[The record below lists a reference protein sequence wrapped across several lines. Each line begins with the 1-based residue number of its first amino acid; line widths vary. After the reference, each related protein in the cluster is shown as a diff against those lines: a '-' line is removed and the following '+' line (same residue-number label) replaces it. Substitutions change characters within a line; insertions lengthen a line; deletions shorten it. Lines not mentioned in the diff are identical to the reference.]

1 MAIRS
6 VKYMG
11 DEFLISY
18 DKVTNKANKV
28 ALFLHG
34 WGSSKELMKSVF
46 AKTLPQFDHYYV
58 DLPGFG
64 NSTIPKALNSYEYH
78 KILKLFLKELNIEPD
93 MIIGHSFGGKI
104 ATLLN
109 PPLLILLS
117 SAGIFRKKSISIR
130 MKIYIFKILKRVGL
144 GKFYKL
150 FASKDVKNA
159 DKTLYETFK
168 KVVDEDFKEEFVNFK
183 NKALI
188 FWGVKDRATPLASG
202 KMIESLIE
210 KSHFYALDGDHFF
223 FLNSANF
230 IEQTIRKNCENI

>member
-34 WGSSKELMKSVF
+34 WGSNKELMKSVF

-78 KILKLFLKELNIEPD
+78 KVLKLFLKELNIEPD
-93 MIIGHSFGGKI
+93 MVIGHSFGGKI

-117 SAGIFRKKSISIR
+117 SAGI
-130 MKIYIFKILKRVGL
+130 LRVGL

-159 DKTLYETFK
+159 NKTLYETFK
-168 KVVDEDFKEEFVNFK
+168 KVVDEDFKEEFANFK